1 MNHGS
6 FKISASSAK
15 ILLAIDRVSKF
26 ALVKDYI
33 YAKKG
38 HSVFFVVFFFI
49 FWKCSGGLNKIKYY
63 QLNFDRKMAYILID
77 NVLAIFFRGR
87 LKAH

>member
-38 HSVFFVVFFFI
+38 HSVFFFFF
-49 FWKCSGGLNKIKYY
+49 FFS
-63 QLNFDRKMAYILID
+63 FSE
-77 NVLAIFFRGR
+77 NVLVD
-87 LKAH
+87 

>member
-38 HSVFFVVFFFI
+38 HSVFI

>member
-38 HSVFFVVFFFI
+38 HSVFFCCCLPVTISTNWPCFMT
-49 FWKCSGGLNKIKYY
+49 K
-63 QLNFDRKMAYILID
+63 
-77 NVLAIFFRGR
+77 
-87 LKAH
+87 